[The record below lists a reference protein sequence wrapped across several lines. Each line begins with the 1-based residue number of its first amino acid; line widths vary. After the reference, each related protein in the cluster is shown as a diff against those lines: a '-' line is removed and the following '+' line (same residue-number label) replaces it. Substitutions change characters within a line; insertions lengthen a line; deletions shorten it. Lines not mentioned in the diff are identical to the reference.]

1 MQKITIHIYS
11 KGNNIF
17 YEVDK
22 ISEAHQLIDE
32 LMKNSDRFRSD
43 LRVYSNDH
51 QITEYL
57 NFYISTNT

>member
-11 KGNNIF
+11 KENNIF

-32 LMKNSDRFRSD
+32 LMKNSDQFRSD